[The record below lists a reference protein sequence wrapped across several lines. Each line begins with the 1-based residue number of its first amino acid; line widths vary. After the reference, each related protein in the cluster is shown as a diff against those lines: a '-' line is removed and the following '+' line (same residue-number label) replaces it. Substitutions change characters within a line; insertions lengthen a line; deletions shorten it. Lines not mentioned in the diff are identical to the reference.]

1 MSISARHVI
10 YPGCGCGL
18 EHRWIQ
24 RPFSRFLHRPRPRKP
39 RHSWITGF
47 SGEPSIEQLYVL
59 LSLMYKPY
67 NNCKGASVMLR
78 RSSKRWAL
86 LSPQGMAA
94 GWSPFAVRH
103 TLGEAV
109 LHSSLVSLCPM
120 LSAVLLICLPKAF
133 CSSAFGG
140 NRAPRAAPRAPIRP
154 RQSFASF
161 AFLGPRCDSAFAK
174 CESNPSTSS
183 QPHLECHGHLSR

>member
-1 MSISARHVI
+1 
-10 YPGCGCGL
+10 
-18 EHRWIQ
+18 
-24 RPFSRFLHRPRPRKP
+24 
-39 RHSWITGF
+39 
-47 SGEPSIEQLYVL
+47 
-59 LSLMYKPY
+59 
-67 NNCKGASVMLR
+67 MLK

-109 LHSSLVSLCPM
+109 LHASLVSLCPM
-120 LSAVLLICLPKAF
+120 LSAVLLICLPKPF

-140 NRAPRAAPRAPIRP
+140 NRAPRAAPRAPVRP

-161 AFLGPRCDSAFAK
+161 AFLGPDATVLLPNVKAT
-174 CESNPSTSS
+174 PAL
-183 QPHLECHGHLSR
+183 PHSPTWNVMGTLADERL